1 MKKLLAAVLSVFMIL
16 ALSGCGSDGGGDS
29 RIYVSKAITSVHE
42 FDGDIEYN
50 PSTGSLIP
58 SAPFPQSILT
68 GIDPLFK
75 EYRSFLAF
83 DLVGPGGEPIVP
95 KNAIIY
101 SADLDIY
108 INSVTTQ
115 FPSTSVPLR
124 IDLVFF
130 DPPKLVE
137 TDFDRPALGDISM
150 VFPIYTTDAGNIK
163 PVTVDVTSLMEEAR
177 YRGLDYF
184 QVRIMRDGNGFISPG
199 LVEIDDFA
207 SPPQLRVTYY

>member
-16 ALSGCGSDGGGDS
+16 ALSGCGSDGGGNP

-58 SAPFPQSILT
+58 SAPFPQKILT

-83 DLVGPGGEPIVP
+83 DLVGAGVVPIVP
-95 KNAIIY
+95 GDAIIY

-115 FPSTSVPLR
+115 FPSNTVPLR
-124 IDLVFF
+124 IELVSFE
-130 DPPKLVE
+130 PPSLIG
-137 TDFDRPALGDISM
+137 TDFNRSALGNIKV
-150 VFPIYTTDAGNIK
+150 VFPIFSTDAGNIK
-163 PVTVDVTSLMEEAR
+163 PVTVDVTSLMEEAQ
-177 YRGLDYF
+177 YRGLNYF
-184 QVRIMRDGNGFISPG
+184 QVRIMHDGNGFVSPG
-199 LVEIDDFA
+199 LVEIDDLT